1 MVSYNYNKT
10 ILVTGGSG
18 QIGSELKL
26 ISQMSGINF
35 LFPNSDEFNL
45 FVTLDIIDYC
55 NKIKPDLIINL
66 GAYTDVD
73 NAEVEKEKSLLINHH
88 AVSQLGKYSSENNI
102 GLIHFSTDYVFGNN
116 KGPHKYSDIKSPINH
131 YGLTKDLSEDDLVR
145 INPNSIIIRLASV
158 FSDKG
163 KNFVKTITNLILE
176 SKEINVVSD
185 QKISLTYAADAA
197 SLIMLLISSFFLN
210 NSFNFIKGSFF
221 HFTNSG
227 YTDWFSVARLIQSE
241 VNNSGSGNESKLH
254 AITSEEWDSKALR
267 PIDSRLVVDSNWL
280 NSNGM
285 VIPSWEDRVKKVVSS
300 ILVKR
305 KMEL

>member
-1 MVSYNYNKT
+1 MASYNSNKT
-10 ILVTGGSG
+10 VLVTGGSG

-26 ISQMSGINF
+26 ISSIIGINF
-35 LFPNSDEFNL
+35 LFPNSNEFNL
-45 FVTLDIIDYC
+45 FVTEDIMSYC

-73 NAEVEKEKSLLINHH
+73 NAEVEQEKASLINHH
-88 AVSQLGKYSSENNI
+88 AVSQLGKYSLENNI

-116 KGPHKYSDIKSPINH
+116 KGPHKYNDLKSPINH
-131 YGLTKDLSEDDLVR
+131 YGLTKDFSENDLVR
-145 INPNSIIIRLASV
+145 INPNSLTIRLASV

-163 KNFVKTITNLILE
+163 KNFVKTMTNLILD
-176 SKEINVVSD
+176 SKDINVVSD
-185 QKISLTYAADAA
+185 QKISLTYAGDAA
-197 SLIMLLISSFFLN
+197 SLIILLISSFFLN

-221 HFTNSG
+221 HFTNAG

-241 VNNSGSGNESKLH
+241 VNSSEIDNESKLH
-254 AITSEEWDSKALR
+254 AITSKEWGARAIR
-267 PIDSRLVVDSNWL
+267 PNDSRLVVDNNWL
-280 NSNGM
+280 SSKGM

-300 ILVKR
+300 ILVNR